1 MLIGSFQR
9 ERFYRQAQRRWRE
22 LARTAEVAVALADFS
37 RPATPPDG
45 PLEVPVDRRHPLA
58 REWAVLISAG
68 CVQACL
74 VAWERPCR
82 EELPDAAR
90 QFEVLW
96 SVEPDVVADAVE
108 VAEELLAPRHAGVAA
123 RLKAARERSAAH
135 AGPESALRHGGAVA
149 HRMIGYLGQM
159 ASAPG
164 EPGRN
169 VRG

>member
-1 MLIGSFQR
+1 M
-9 ERFYRQAQRRWRE
+9 ARE

-37 RPATPPDG
+37 ARRRIAPDG

-68 CVQACL
+68 GVQACL

-82 EELPDAAR
+82 NELPDAAR

-108 VAEELLAPRHAGVAA
+108 VAEEVARPAPPRRRRGTAEA
-123 RLKAARERSAAH
+123 RRARCSAAN
-135 AGPESALRHGGAVA
+135 AGPESALRLGGAVA

-159 ASAPG
+159 ASGPG
-164 EPGRN
+164 EPGPDMR
-169 VRG
+169 R